1 MKTLELLINT
11 MLVATMIGGMA
22 DFASAETRTL
32 TSMLVITVKAAVPQE
47 AQAPTG
53 LQELYNSA
61 LVQSQQNRL
70 IKIEEPLNTPS
81 GLPRYTMSERL

>member
-22 DFASAETRTL
+22 NYALAETRTL
-32 TSMLVITVKAAVPQE
+32 TTTIVITVKASEPQ
-47 AQAPTG
+47 QAPTG
-53 LQELYNSA
+53 LQDLYNTA
-61 LVQSQQNRL
+61 LIQSQGDRL
-70 IKIEEPLNTPS
+70 IKVEEPLNTPS